1 MKTVRDI
8 YNFLKYIRLYDYVR
22 DEDDFMV
29 NNPMFAGYVINFK
42 KLSMYR
48 YLVKIKIENV
58 TIHVHKNIKV
68 HFIAFTDVNVMVY
81 FDGDLPLTSDVID
94 LWLQEHNKKFMD
106 LTFEELDI
114 LKFYLEVTRQ

>member
-58 TIHVHKNIKV
+58 TIHVYKNPKV
-68 HFIAFTDVNVMVY
+68 HFITFKDVNVMVY